1 MDIDESDRVEIDF
14 EERVLIVTEFMVEMG
29 DRKKKN

>member
-1 MDIDESDRVEIDF
+1 MDIDESGWVEIDF
-14 EERVLIVTEFMVEMG
+14 EEGVLIVSEFMVEMG